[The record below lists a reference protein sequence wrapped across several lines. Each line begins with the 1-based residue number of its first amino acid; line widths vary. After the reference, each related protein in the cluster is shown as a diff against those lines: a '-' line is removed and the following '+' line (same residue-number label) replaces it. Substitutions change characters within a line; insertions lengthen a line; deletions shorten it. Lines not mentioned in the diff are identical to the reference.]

1 MYVYGII
8 ITKEEFNKIILA
20 DIQPLFKNKIID
32 FEYKGNIFVGFSS
45 NKMLINPQ
53 KEFHNFSCIV
63 DKYLKKTCM
72 FYDLK

>member
-8 ITKEEFNKIILA
+8 ITKEEFKKIILA

-32 FEYKGNIFVGFSS
+32 FEYKGDIFVGFSS

-53 KEFHNFSCIV
+53 TEFYELSFIV
-63 DKYLKKTCM
+63 YKFLKKTCM

>member
-8 ITKEEFNKIILA
+8 ITKEEFKKIILA

-53 KEFHNFSCIV
+53 IEFNELSLIST
-63 DKYLKKTCM
+63 KYLKKSCI
-72 FYDLK
+72 FYDL